1 MKGKKLQHSPLL
13 FLNFCDLLKRVSY
26 YEITIGIGKLKEWIS
41 NSNESHTP
49 KFQELPP
56 EYNNDGVL
64 EKVNRDLSP
73 SPTFSLL
80 EKGKNTDSLLE
91 LKNVKSSEA
100 PLEDE
105 GINISAIRR

>member
-1 MKGKKLQHSPLL
+1 
-13 FLNFCDLLKRVSY
+13 
-26 YEITIGIGKLKEWIS
+26 
-41 NSNESHTP
+41 
-49 KFQELPP
+49 
-56 EYNNDGVL
+56 
-64 EKVNRDLSP
+64 VNRDLSP